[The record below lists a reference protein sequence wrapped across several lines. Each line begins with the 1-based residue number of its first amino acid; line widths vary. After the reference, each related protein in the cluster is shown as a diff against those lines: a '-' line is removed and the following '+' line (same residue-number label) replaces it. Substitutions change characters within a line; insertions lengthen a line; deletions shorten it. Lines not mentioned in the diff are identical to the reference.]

1 MTERSAQRSLILY
14 GVAMALCGIVLLYTM
29 YLLRAAL
36 LTIYVSVLL
45 AIGLSPA
52 VRWIEHRHFFGARH
66 MGLPRWAAILVLYLI
81 FVVAVLA
88 LLAIAVPALISQV
101 RALWQQLPAYQA
113 QLQEWLT
120 GHGMNA
126 TWTEIMKE
134 LPSPGSAVSSA
145 LGVLR
150 DVAGA
155 LGSIVTI
162 LLLPYYLLVEATSLE
177 YTWLHLVSKE
187 RRPAFARMTQ
197 NVTIKVGRWLGGQML
212 LCVTIA
218 CTASVGLWFIGIPF
232 FYVLGLIAGLG
243 ELVPIVGPLIAA
255 TPSILI
261 SLTVSPRAAILVV
274 IYFSVQQF
282 IEGSVLVPRIME
294 RQVGVTAVTVIVAL
308 LIGSELFGFVG
319 ALLAVPT
326 AAIVQVVLQE
336 FVSREHPQAAR

>member
-1 MTERSAQRSLILY
+1 MSERSEQRSLILY
-14 GVAMALCGIVLLYTM
+14 GVAMSLCGIVLLYAV

-52 VRWIEHRHFFGARH
+52 VRWIEHRHLFGKKH
-66 MGLPRWAAILVLYLI
+66 LGLPRWAAILVLYLI
-81 FVVAVLA
+81 FVVAVVA
-88 LLAIAVPALISQV
+88 LLALIVPALISQGSQ
-101 RALWQQLPAYQA
+101 LWQQLPAYQV
-113 QLQEWLT
+113 QLQDWL
-120 GHGMNA
+120 GKHGMNA
-126 TWTEIMKE
+126 TWTEIMKS

-145 LGVLR
+145 LGVLS

-162 LLLPYYLLVEATSLE
+162 LLLPYYLLVEASSLE
-177 YTWLHLVSKE
+177 HTWLHLVSKE
-187 RRPAFARMTQ
+187 HRPQFARMTQ
-197 NVTIKVGRWLGGQML
+197 NVTVKVGRWLGGQML
-212 LCVTIA
+212 LCLTIG
-218 CTASVGLWFIGIPF
+218 CTASIGLWFIGVPF

-243 ELVPIVGPLIAA
+243 ELIPIIGPLIAA
-255 TPSILI
+255 IPAILI
-261 SLTVSPRAAILVV
+261 ALTVSPRAAILVV
-274 IYFSVQQF
+274 VYFSVQQF

-308 LIGSELFGFVG
+308 LIGSELFGVVG

-336 FVSREHPQAAR
+336 FVSREHAQAAH